1 MMRVM
6 KLGIAQD
13 KAVKPGHDETDRS
26 ES

>member
-6 KLGIAQD
+6 KLGIAHD